1 MAIQWGPRTASIN
14 GQFFQLGVDVSI
26 SGTTVSV
33 AYYFWADAPIAQQGL
48 ILTKTGQLSGTQSF
62 AAWSAGQVSIGSWSF
77 TGVRGQT
84 YTVGGRVTG
93 TYNGLSPSV
102 STTVQIPSLVP
113 GKMAK
118 PVISSITKDSARIT
132 GKAPSSGSAI
142 TRYNLMLALDAAGT
156 RVFRDTTGTSP
167 VFDAGNLPSNQTF
180 WVWMRAENSAGWG
193 DWSDSAV
200 FTTVASGPAAP
211 IGVHVEMVGE
221 MVGGESYYLR
231 WVPQPSAN
239 APYVSQKVQRRTDL
253 GEWVTVSNSVSGTQT
268 SYWVGVSPNHRYEF
282 RVVAVNSGGETPSL
296 QSTTWQTKPASPG
309 DLTAGRD
316 GQGNISLT
324 WIDRCPDPML
334 VDFRIEHSTDGQVWE
349 HLATTAMKSFL
360 LLSPSI
366 AVPHHYRVR
375 SEVYQSV
382 SAQTDVLSSGLVL
395 SAPLYLPTPPLAPT
409 PVSPEGVTDAD
420 RGITLQWRHNP
431 VDTSPQ
437 SAFALR
443 HRLQGTEAWATVPKT
458 TSAESFKA
466 ITGYVNGQA
475 VEWQAQTWGE
485 HADPS
490 PWSNSVFVLSE
501 TPIVTISTP
510 STTHNLS
517 TLTLAWS
524 YFQAASS
531 IQAQWQA
538 ELLNASGV
546 LVETRSGSAG
556 NTRKFS
562 TVLQNESLWKVRLR
576 ARSAA
581 GLWSDWEEREFQVSY
596 SRPAAPIISTRF
608 LEDSGAVEIEIK
620 NPLITRFSWEGEPHN
635 SASIKRFGVPEVAR
649 NRFINPDFEGPYL
662 PTGAEFTTKWSGS
675 GTRALRIPGD
685 HTSAGYGLSPYGLS
699 PYGM

>member
-26 SGTTVSV
+26 SGATVSV

-102 STTVQIPSLVP
+102 STTVKIPSLVP

-132 GKAPSSGSAI
+132 GKAPSSGSTI
-142 TRYNLMLALDAAGT
+142 TRYNLLLTIDAAGE
-156 RVFRDTTGTSP
+156 RAYRDVTGTSP
-167 VFDAGNLPSNQTF
+167 VFDAGNLPSNQTC

-193 DWSDSAV
+193 DWTDSVV
-200 FTTVASGPAAP
+200 FTTVPSGPAAP
-211 IGVHVEMVGE
+211 IGVHVEHVGE
-221 MVGGESYYLR
+221 MFGGESYLLR
-231 WVPQPSAN
+231 WTPQPSAN

-253 GEWVTVSNSVSGTQT
+253 GEWVTVSNAVSGTQT

-296 QSTTWQTKPASPG
+296 QSTTWQTTPASPG

-349 HLATTAMKSFL
+349 HLATTAAKSFL
-360 LLSPSI
+360 HLGPSI

-382 SAQTDVLSSGLVL
+382 SAQTDVLSSGWVL
-395 SAPLYLPTPPLAPT
+395 SEPLYLPTPPLAPT
-409 PVSPEGVTDAD
+409 PVAPEGVTDAD
-420 RGITLQWRHNP
+420 RGITLRWKHSS

-443 HRLQGTEAWATVPKT
+443 HRLQGTEAWATVSKT
-458 TSAESFKA
+458 TGAESFKA
-466 ITGYVNGQA
+466 ITGYANGES

-490 PWSNSVFVLSE
+490 PWSNSVFLLSE
-501 TPIVTISTP
+501 TPVVTITAPLTGYGSP
-510 STTHNLS
+510 
-517 TLTLAWS
+517 TLTLAWA
-524 YFQAASS
+524 YFQASDS
-531 IQAQWQA
+531 QQAQWQA
-538 ELLNASGV
+538 ELLDAAGAV
-546 LVETRSGSAG
+546 VETRSGSAQRS
-556 NTRKFS
+556 RKFS
-562 TVLQNESLWKVRLR
+562 TVLQNGTSWKVRLR
-576 ARSAA
+576 ALSGA
-581 GLWSDWEEREFQVSY
+581 GLWSDWTEREFSVTY
-596 SRPAAPIISTRF
+596 ARPASPIISTRF
-608 LEDSGAVEIEIK
+608 LEDQGAVEIEIE
-620 NPLITRFSWEGEPHN
+620 NPLITRYSWEGEPHN
-635 SASIKRFGVPEVAR
+635 SASVKRFGVPQVAR

-662 PTGAEFTTKWSGS
+662 PVGAEFTTEWSGS
-675 GTRALRIPGD
+675 GTRALRVPGD
-685 HTSAGYGLSPYGLS
+685 RAAGGYGMAPYGLA

>member
-48 ILTKTGQLSGTQSF
+48 ILTKTGQLSGQQSF

-156 RVFRDTTGTSP
+156 RVFRDTTGTST

-193 DWSDSAV
+193 TWSDATI
-200 FTTVASGPAAP
+200 FTTVPEGPGAPTGAVAARDSDAQYN
-211 IGVHVEMVGE
+211 I
-221 MVGGESYYLR
+221 S
-231 WVPQPSAN
+231 WVTHPTPNS
-239 APYVSQKVQRRTDL
+239 PYTAQSVQRKTDGGDWLTIANLAGSIASFVDRTT
-253 GEWVTVSNSVSGTQT
+253 EV
-268 SYWVGVSPNHRYEF
+268 NHQYQW
-282 RVVAVNSGGETPSL
+282 RVVASNSGGSTSSEASTAVQTTPDAVSSL
-296 QSTTWQTKPASPG
+296 IA
-309 DLTAGRD
+309 ARD
-316 GQGNISLT
+316 AQGNIALT
-324 WIDRCPDPML
+324 WTNNSPML
-334 VDFRIEHSTDGQVWE
+334 TVSFEIQHSADGITWVE
-349 HLATTAMKSFL
+349 LTTASIPQFAHV
-360 LLSPSI
+360 SPSI
-366 AVPHHYRVR
+366 TVPHMYRVR
-375 SEVYQSV
+375 VV
-382 SAQTDVLSSGLVL
+382 SAVGTTTM
-395 SAPLYLPTPPLAPT
+395 SAWLESNEVRLAAPPNAPT
-409 PVSPEGVTDAD
+409 PIAPEGALDANL
-420 RGITLQWRHNP
+420 GITLQWRHNS

-437 SAFALR
+437 SAYALR
-443 HRLQGTEAWATVPKT
+443 HRLQG
-458 TSAESFKA
+458 AESWTAIPKILSTASSRA
-466 ITGYVNGQA
+466 ITGYANGQG

-581 GLWSDWEEREFQVSY
+581 GIWSGWEERGFYVSY
-596 SRPAAPIISTRF
+596 ARPAVPAISTRF
-608 LEDSGAVEIEIK
+608 IEDEGTVEIQIE
-620 NPLITRFSWEGEPHN
+620 NPLITRFNWEGEPHN
-635 SASIKRFGVPEVAR
+635 SASIKRVGTPIVAR

-662 PTGAEFTTKWSGS
+662 PTGAEFTTEWSGS

>member
-1 MAIQWGPRTASIN
+1 MAIQWGPRTGSIN

-26 SGTTVSV
+26 SGATVSV

-142 TRYNLMLALDAAGT
+142 TRYNLMLALDAAGA

-193 DWSDSAV
+193 AWSDSIV

-211 IGVHVEMVGE
+211 TAVRVESISGARYE
-221 MVGGESYYLR
+221 IR
-231 WVPQPSAN
+231 WTPNPTAN
-239 APYVSQKVQRRTDL
+239 APYTYQNVQRRTDL
-253 GEWVTVSNSVSGTQT
+253 GDWVTISGQLSGTQ
-268 SYWVGVSPNHRYEF
+268 SLYFNGVLPNHRYEW
-282 RVVAVNSGGETPSL
+282 RVVAGNSGGETA
-296 QSTTWQTKPASPG
+296 STPTTSYQTSPDAPG
-309 DLTAGRD
+309 DFTAGRD
-316 GQGNISLT
+316 SSGNVSLAWVNKCSPGMLVKFRVDHSIDGQGWEQLAATPSLSF
-324 WIDRCPDPML
+324 L
-334 VDFRIEHSTDGQVWE
+334 
-349 HLATTAMKSFL
+349 HLA
-360 LLSPSI
+360 PSI
-366 AVPHHYRVR
+366 TVPHHYRVR
-375 SEVYQSV
+375 AEVYQSI
-382 SAQTDVLSSGLVL
+382 SAQDVVL
-395 SAPLYLPTPPLAPT
+395 TSLWIVSNEVYLAAPPLTPTPLAP
-409 PVSPEGVTDAD
+409 EGAVDAD
-420 RGITLQWRHNP
+420 RGVTLKWRHNS

-437 SAFALR
+437 RAYELR
-443 HRLQGTEAWATVPKT
+443 HRLQGTETWHLVPKT
-458 TSAESFKA
+458 SSSASSEV
-466 ITGYVNGQA
+466 ITGYTNGQV
-475 VEWQAQTWGE
+475 VEWQARTWGE

-490 PWSNSVFVLSE
+490 PWSNSVFTLSE
-501 TPIVTISTP
+501 TPIVTIGTP
-510 STTHNLS
+510 SSTHNLS
-517 TLTLAWS
+517 TFALAWAF
-524 YFQAASS
+524 FQAEGST
-531 IQAQWQA
+531 QAQWQA
-538 ELLNASGV
+538 ELLNEYGV
-546 LVETRSGSAG
+546 VVETRSGS
-556 NTRKFS
+556 TEKSRKFS
-562 TVLQNESLWKVRLR
+562 TLLQNESVWKARLR

-662 PTGAEFTTKWSGS
+662 PAGAEFITEWSGS
-675 GTRALRIPGD
+675 GTRAIRIPD
-685 HTSAGYGLSPYGLS
+685 DPAMAGFGNTPYGDL
-699 PYGM
+699 PYGTT

>member
-26 SGTTVSV
+26 SGATVSV

-102 STTVQIPSLVP
+102 SVNVKIPSLVP

-142 TRYNLMLALDAAGT
+142 TRYNLMLALDAAGA

-200 FTTVASGPAAP
+200 FTTVAAGPAAP
-211 IGVHVEMVGE
+211 IGVYVENVSGAR
-221 MVGGESYYLR
+221 YQLR
-231 WVPQPSAN
+231 WTPKPTAN
-239 APYVSQKVQRRTDL
+239 APYSSQKVQRRTDL
-253 GEWVTVSNSVSGTQT
+253 GDWVTISGQLPGTQT
-268 SYWVGVSPNHRYEF
+268 TYFTDTAPNHRYEF
-282 RVVAVNSGGETPSL
+282 RVVAVNSGGETPSMP
-296 QSTTWQTKPASPG
+296 TTSWQTEPEAPG
-309 DLTAGRD
+309 EVKAERD
-316 GQGNISLT
+316 GQGKIAIT

-349 HLATTAMKSFL
+349 HLATTVSKSFIH
-360 LLSPSI
+360 LSPSI
-366 AVPHHYRVR
+366 TVPHHYRVR

-382 SAQTDVLSSGLVL
+382 SSQDVVLTSGWVSSV
-395 SAPLYLPTPPLAPT
+395 PLYLPAPPLAPT
-409 PVSPEGVTDAD
+409 PVAPEGVTDAD
-420 RGITLQWRHNP
+420 RGITLRWRHNP

-437 SAFALR
+437 RAFALR
-443 HRLQGTEAWATVPKT
+443 HRLQGTESWTAVPKT
-458 TSAESFKA
+458 TSPESFKA
-466 ITGYVNGQA
+466 ITGYANGES

-485 HADPS
+485 HPDPS
-490 PWSNSVFVLSE
+490 PWSNSVFTLSE
-501 TPIVTISTP
+501 TPVVTINTPASTYGSP
-510 STTHNLS
+510 
-517 TLTLAWS
+517 TLTLTWA
-524 YFQAASS
+524 YFQALESQ
-531 IQAQWQA
+531 QAQWQA
-538 ELLNASGV
+538 ELVDAAGAV
-546 LVETRSGSAG
+546 VETRSGSTQRA
-556 NTRKFS
+556 REFS
-562 TVLQNESLWKVRLR
+562 TALDNGTFWKVRLR
-576 ARSAA
+576 ARSGA
-581 GLWSDWEEREFQVSY
+581 GLWSDWTEREFEVRY
-596 SRPAAPIISTRF
+596 ARPASPIISTRF
-608 LEDSGAVEIEIK
+608 LEDSGAVEIEIE
-620 NPLITRFSWEGEPHN
+620 NPLITRYSWEGEPHN
-635 SASIKRFGVPEVAR
+635 SASIKRLGVPQVAR

-662 PTGAEFTTKWSGS
+662 PVGAEFTTEWSGS
-675 GTRALRIPGD
+675 GTRAIRIPD
-685 HTSAGYGLSPYGLS
+685 DPAMAGYGNTPYGDL
-699 PYGM
+699 PYGTT